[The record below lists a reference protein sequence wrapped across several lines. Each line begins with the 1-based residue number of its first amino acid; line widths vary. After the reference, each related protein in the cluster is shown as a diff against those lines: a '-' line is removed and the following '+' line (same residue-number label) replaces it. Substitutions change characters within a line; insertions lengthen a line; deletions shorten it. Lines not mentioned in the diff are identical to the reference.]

1 MDNIKKQQVR
11 AYILLESIIAMAL
24 LAVLSSIVVTEVS
37 VNRAQVARQNHVI
50 EALNVGVMAFDSKQ
64 STLYENGVSV
74 TMIRTEKTV
83 VLENSGQEVL
93 RLEILQEMP

>member
-37 VNRAQVARQNHVI
+37 VNHAQVARQNHVI

-64 STLYENGVSV
+64 STLHENGVSV

>member
-1 MDNIKKQQVR
+1 M
-11 AYILLESIIAMAL
+11 ESIIAMAL

-64 STLYENGVSV
+64 SNLHENGVSV

>member
-24 LAVLSSIVVTEVS
+24 LAVLSSIVVTEIS
-37 VNRAQVARQNHVI
+37 VNRAQVARQNRVI

-64 STLYENGVSV
+64 STLHENGVSV